1 MLMCQWCNTYV
12 QCNCSSNTGNIRVS
26 HCRRRNKVYRISV
39 SGEPNLLFLSVPGL
53 SSDTKLDGV
62 DELAHLYYVL
72 FGAPEFFCRMAPWG
86 QCCVHASLYRGQ
98 DCTTCSGVVSL
109 FHCMGSWL
117 CVNPTTMTAGD
128 VPQNLSQRV
137 FSSFFSK
144 LANIVFHWWCDYSKL
159 ANIVFHWWCD
169 YSKLANVVFCWWCDY
184 SKLAKSFTDD
194 VTTAS

>member
-1 MLMCQWCNTYV
+1 MVNPTYYSWAFQDCPQTPSLMV
-12 QCNCSSNTGNIRVS
+12 LM
-26 HCRRRNKVYRISV
+26 
-39 SGEPNLLFLSVPGL
+39 NLLICTMFSLEPQSF
-53 SSDTKLDGV
+53 SAD
-62 DELAHLYYVL
+62 
-72 FGAPEFFCRMAPWG
+72 MAPWG

-169 YSKLANVVFCWWCDY
+169 YSKLANVVFRWWCDY